1 VPTASTKFALQSV
14 AAKLIGEAKQV
25 NLPLDA
31 DGEVAPGSLSK
42 KEVDR
47 QKSKLKG
54 VQYEDHH

>member
-25 NLPLDA
+25 NQPLDA

-47 QKSKLKG
+47 
-54 VQYEDHH
+54 